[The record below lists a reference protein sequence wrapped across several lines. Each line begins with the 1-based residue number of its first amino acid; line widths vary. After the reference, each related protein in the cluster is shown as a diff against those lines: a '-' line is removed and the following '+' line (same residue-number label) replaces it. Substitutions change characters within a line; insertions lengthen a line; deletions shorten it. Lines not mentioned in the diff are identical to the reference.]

1 MVSLTIGIAP
11 QNLMKKA
18 SNILIT
24 GCASGMGLHA
34 AQTLQARG
42 YRVFATVRQTADVNK
57 LHHLG
62 LESLRLDLNDSDSI
76 HAAVTEILKRTG
88 GKLEALFNNAG
99 YGQPGA
105 IEDLSR
111 DLIRQ
116 QFETNVFGLME
127 LTNAVIP
134 IMRKQGH
141 GRIINNSS
149 LLGLVTMP
157 YRGAY
162 NASKFA
168 LEGLS
173 DTLRQELYGSGI
185 RVSLIEPGPIASNFR
200 ANAYAAYIKAIA
212 IDQSVHGKAYEKMAA
227 YYGQNQGQGLLTQTP
242 AAVTRKLIHALESK
256 RPKARYYVGFP
267 TYCLAL
273 AKQLLPTKLLD
284 ALVRKL

>member
-1 MVSLTIGIAP
+1 
-11 QNLMKKA
+11 MKRNT
-18 SNILIT
+18 SILIT

-42 YRVFATVRQTADVNK
+42 YRVFATVRQSTDVNK
-57 LHHLG
+57 LHQLG

-76 HAAVTEILKRTG
+76 HTAVAEILKRTG
-88 GKLEALFNNAG
+88 GKLDALFNNAG

-168 LEGLS
+168 LEGLT

-200 ANAYAAYIKAIA
+200 ASAYAAYSKAIA
-212 IDQSVHGKAYEKMAA
+212 IDQSVHTKAYEKMAA
-227 YYGQNQGQGLLTQTP
+227 YYSQNQGQGLLTQSP
-242 AAVTRKLIHALESK
+242 SAVTRKLIHALESK
-256 RPKARYYVGFP
+256 RPKARYYVGCP
-267 TYCLAL
+267 TYFLAL
-273 AKQLLPTKLLD
+273 AKQILPTRLLD
-284 ALVRKL
+284 ALVCKL

>member
-1 MVSLTIGIAP
+1 
-11 QNLMKKA
+11 MKKQT
-18 SNILIT
+18 NILIT

-42 YRVFATVRQTADVNK
+42 YRVFATVRQSADVNK
-57 LHHLG
+57 LHHFG
-62 LESLRLDLNDSDSI
+62 LESLRLDLNDSASI
-76 HAAVTEILKRTG
+76 QTSVAEILERTG
-88 GKLEALFNNAG
+88 GKLDALFNNAG

-111 DLIRQ
+111 ELIRQ

-127 LTNAVIP
+127 LTNIVLP
-134 IMRKQGH
+134 IMRKQGY

-149 LLGLVTMP
+149 LLGLVAMP

-168 LEGLS
+168 LEGLT

-185 RVSLIEPGPIASNFR
+185 KVSLIEPGPIASKFR
-200 ANAYAAYIKAIA
+200 ASAHAAYVGAINA
-212 IDQSVHGKAYEKMAA
+212 DQSVHGKAYKKMAA
-227 YYGQNQGQGLLTQTP
+227 YYSQNQGHGLLMQSP

-256 RPKARYYVGFP
+256 RPKTRYYVGLP
-267 TYCLAL
+267 TYLLAL
-273 AKQLLPTKLLD
+273 AKQILPTRLLD
-284 ALVRKL
+284 SLLCKL